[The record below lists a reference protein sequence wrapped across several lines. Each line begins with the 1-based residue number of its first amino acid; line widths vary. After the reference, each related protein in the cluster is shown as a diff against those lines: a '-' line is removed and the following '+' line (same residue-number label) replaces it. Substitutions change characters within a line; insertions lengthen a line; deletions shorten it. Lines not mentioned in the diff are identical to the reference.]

1 MNKLKRMKKNIKF
14 HVAYY
19 YILLLPL
26 LCLCCHDRKDAVSD
40 MPLPSNDTVAAI
52 EEVYDLSLMD
62 SIDSYGIK
70 MSLYGYTTTGF
81 EKVSEIR
88 RKDCL
93 VPGDS
98 GYFGCYTFLSQNPKN
113 GMIQL
118 DGYMVIWNT
127 ERPWTYSSK
136 NDLLIEL
143 RVFTDK
149 IKLWGGLSVG
159 MDRNDLLS
167 LFGEPILNGASRLFF
182 KVGDGQYLDA
192 RIDEQNMV
200 YALQLFRGEKDFSNA
215 AALQEHRYDFYVPR

>member
-1 MNKLKRMKKNIKF
+1 
-14 HVAYY
+14 
-19 YILLLPL
+19 
-26 LCLCCHDRKDAVSD
+26 
-40 MPLPSNDTVAAI
+40 
-52 EEVYDLSLMD
+52 MD

-81 EKVSEIR
+81 ETVSEMK

-93 VPGDS
+93 IPGNS
-98 GYFGCYTFLSQNPKN
+98 GYFGCYTFLSENPKN

-159 MDRNDLLS
+159 MSKNDLLS
-167 LFGEPILNGASRLFF
+167 LLGEPVFNGTGRLFF
-182 KVGDGQYLDA
+182 KVGDGQFLDT
-192 RIDEQNMV
+192 RIDEQNIV
-200 YALQLFRGEKDFSNA
+200 YALQLFRSEKDFSDA
-215 AALQEHRYDFYVPR
+215 AALQEHAYDFYEPR